1 MYLQGLDL
9 EGCSDDEEIIDSVR
23 EYCRDHGIKPV
34 FIRIIPVRYDSN
46 RAGCK
51 LTVVEE
57 DFERVLDDEFWP
69 DNITVR
75 EWTYRPPDNRDNDDG
90 GATDSS
96 DDNA

>member
-1 MYLQGLDL
+1 MVQVHGWIKRICLGNYNLQIRYIIL
-9 EGCSDDEEIIDSVR
+9 EESMNA
-23 EYCRDHGIKPV
+23 